1 MDRAV
6 DKTMRKTTV
15 LVVDD
20 SALMRSLLQEILS
33 GDPGIEVV
41 GTASNAVQ
49 ARQKI
54 KELNPDVLTLDVEM
68 PGMNGISFLER
79 LMALRPMPVVM
90 VSAMTQNGADTTMK
104 ALMLGAVDF
113 VGKPRLK
120 TPEAITSYSETVRRK
135 VRAASHAKL
144 PPVKKMVNPLERTQA
159 RNSSTAYRNSVIA
172 IGASTGGVEAIYK
185 LLAHLPTDLPPVLI
199 AQHIPPIFSTSFARR
214 LNERVNVNVSEARH
228 GQALEYGNV
237 YIAPG
242 DRHLTLRRNGDRR
255 TCHLAEGPKVNR
267 HIPSVD
273 VLFQSVAACEPDA
286 VAILLT
292 GMGDDGARGLRDL
305 YELGANTIAQ
315 DESSSV
321 VWGMPGAAVA
331 MNAAK
336 YILPLEKIADKVVT
350 LLQAESDS
358 DYKKERTSR

>member
-1 MDRAV
+1 
-6 DKTMRKTTV
+6 MRKITV
-15 LVVDD
+15 LIVDD

-41 GTASNAVQ
+41 GTVSNALQ
-49 ARQKI
+49 ARQEI

-90 VSAMTQNGADTTMK
+90 ISAMTQNGADTTMK

-113 VGKPRLK
+113 VGKPKLN
-120 TPEAITSYSETVRRK
+120 TPEAIANYSETVRRK

-144 PPVKKMVNPLERTQA
+144 PAVNANVNPLKRA
-159 RNSSTAYRNSVIA
+159 RAGNSFAAYRDSVIA

-185 LLAHLPTDLPPVLI
+185 LLAHLPTDLPPILI

-214 LNERVNVNVSEARH
+214 LNERVDVNVTEARQ
-228 GQALEYGNV
+228 GQPLEHGNV

-242 DRHLTLRRNGDRR
+242 DRHLTLRRNGDRK

-286 VAILLT
+286 IAILMT

-305 YELGANTIAQ
+305 FELGADTIAQ

-336 YILPLEKIADKVVT
+336 YVLPLEKIADKVVS
-350 LLQAESDS
+350 LLQEET